1 MEARDYQEINEL
13 LASLEIREES
23 ININNKSNKNEK
35 EQEFLKAS
43 KNVENV
49 FMRDLNFF
57 QGKGNSNVTD
67 TRFSVQKQ
75 EKQEFASPNDLL
87 NERGFMPTSSV
98 FPGNVSNRINAVRE
112 DIPLSTRVISKKKQ
126 YTNEH

>member
-23 ININNKSNKNEK
+23 INNTSNKNEK
-35 EQEFLKAS
+35 EQEFLKTS

-57 QGKGNSNVTD
+57 QGKGKSNVTD
-67 TRFSVQKQ
+67 TRFSIQQQ

-98 FPGNVSNRINAVRE
+98 FPGNGDNRINAVRE
-112 DIPLSTRVISKKKQ
+112 DIPLSTRVISNKKQ
-126 YTNEH
+126 YTNER

>member
-23 ININNKSNKNEK
+23 INNTSNKNEK
-35 EQEFLKAS
+35 EQEFLKTS

-57 QGKGNSNVTD
+57 QGKGKSNVTD
-67 TRFSVQKQ
+67 TRFSIQQQ

-87 NERGFMPTSSV
+87 NERGFMPTASV
-98 FPGNVSNRINAVRE
+98 FPGNVGNSRINIVRE
-112 DIPLSTRVISKKKQ
+112 DIPLSTRVISNKKQ
-126 YTNEH
+126 YTNDR